1 MLSEREK
8 QFMQYWEANREREG
22 RWQQQLLAGIPMG
35 LLFALPV
42 IAIIFTSKLWYQR
55 ADMAMNAMANPYVL
69 IVAVFVITVFVSI
82 FYKRHQWD
90 MKEQQYRQLKARE
103 ELDAKEGDA

>member
-1 MLSEREK
+1 MLNEREQ
-8 QFMQYWEANREREG
+8 QFIKYWEANRLRDR

-35 LLFALPV
+35 LLFSLPV
-42 IAIIFTSKLWYQR
+42 LAIIFTGKLWYQR

-90 MKEQQYRQLKARE
+90 MKEQYYRQLKARE
-103 ELDAKEGDA
+103 ELEAKEGEG

>member
-8 QFMQYWEANREREG
+8 QFMQYWEANRDREN

-35 LLFALPV
+35 LLFSLPV
-42 IAIIFTSKLWYQR
+42 LAIIFTGKLWYQR
-55 ADMAMNAMANPYVL
+55 ADMAMNAMASPYVL

-103 ELDAKEGDA
+103 ELEAKEGDA

>member
-1 MLSEREK
+1 MLNERER
-8 QFMQYWEANREREG
+8 QFLQYWEANRLRQK

-35 LLFALPV
+35 FLFALPV
-42 IAIIFTSKLWYQR
+42 IAIVFTSKFWYKR
-55 ADMAMNAMANPYVL
+55 ADMMVNATMNPYVL

-90 MKEQQYRQLKARE
+90 MKEQYFRQLKARE
-103 ELDAKEGDA
+103 ELDKKEGDG